1 MRAFVQR
8 VAQALVRSNN
18 NVTGTI
24 SSGLLVLVGVAADDS
39 DQDIQYTVRKLTS
52 LRIFAD
58 SEGRLNL
65 DVKQAGGS
73 LLVISNFTLYGDVRR
88 GNRPSFA
95 KAAEPL
101 KAEQL
106 YENFLTSL
114 RATGVPV
121 QAGVFRTHMQFEMT
135 ADGPVSIWIDSR
147 TT

>member
-1 MRAFVQR
+1 VQR